1 MKEKKETKQSLSSIL
16 YNVLIRET
24 LFPLF
29 LMITTPNLVM
39 FLQHIVINKNS
50 NLKNTLLSESLRST
64 LTQAWNSV
72 KWFVIIKY
80 FLRSYK
86 RLT

>member
-1 MKEKKETKQSLSSIL
+1 MKEKKETKESLSSIL

-29 LMITTPNLVM
+29 IMITTPSLVIY
-39 FLQHIVINKNS
+39 LIHIVINKNS
-50 NLKNTLLSESLRST
+50 NLKNTLLSESLPST

-72 KWFVIIKY
+72 KWFVIIIY
-80 FLRSYK
+80 FLLSFK